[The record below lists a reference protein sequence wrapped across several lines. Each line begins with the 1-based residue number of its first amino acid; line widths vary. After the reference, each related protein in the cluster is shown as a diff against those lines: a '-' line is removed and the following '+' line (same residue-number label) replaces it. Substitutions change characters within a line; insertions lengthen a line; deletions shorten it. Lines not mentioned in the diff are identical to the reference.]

1 MSMSQIHIRRTS
13 QKWVDNAVVVTF
25 KGSVV
30 LPVPMERADSYN
42 WLDGYVKSA
51 KDANDILR
59 KLVATKEV

>member
-1 MSMSQIHIRRTS
+1 MSMNRIQIHRTS
-13 QKWVDNAVVVTF
+13 HKWVDNAIVVTF

-30 LPVPMERADSYN
+30 LPIPMERAGSYN

-51 KDANDILR
+51 KDANAIIR

>member
-1 MSMSQIHIRRTS
+1 MSMSRIQIHRTN

-51 KDANDILR
+51 KDANSIIR
-59 KLVATKEV
+59 KLVAAKEV